1 MRTIGTLVV
10 AGCLVAATV
19 TTAEGASSA
28 SAPIAAALVSELQA
42 RHVDAI
48 AAADPSQPGRYV
60 AALLVPGQLLV
71 VSAMSPSGGAL
82 AQRIASG
89 AYRDVYLDLQG
100 TPTPTG
106 KFFVQDA
113 GADGIQDGHDGI
125 VDVVY
130 EDGTRQIL
138 FDRTLA
144 KAVKG
149 AAYDRALSAAD
160 ARYERA
166 LMALLDAV
174 RAHPADPG
182 AAQTGATQ

>member
-1 MRTIGTLVV
+1 MRSLQRSFLAICAAAASV
-10 AGCLVAATV
+10 ATAHAA
-19 TTAEGASSA
+19 ESA
-28 SAPIAAALVSELQA
+28 SAPVAAALVGELQA
-42 RHVDAI
+42 RHLEAI
-48 AAADPSQPGRYV
+48 AAPDPNQSGRYV
-60 AALLVPGQLLV
+60 AALAVPGELLV
-71 VSAMSPSGGAL
+71 VSAMSPSGGAI
-82 AQRIASG
+82 AQRIAAG

-100 TPTPTG
+100 TPTPAG

-113 GADGIQDGHDGI
+113 GADGIHDGKDGV

-144 KAVKG
+144 KQLKG
-149 AAYDRALSAAD
+149 SAYDQALSAAD

-174 RAHPADPG
+174 RARLSS
-182 AAQTGATQ
+182 AATAQ